1 MSVNTVISLLTSLA
15 DNVGAWITAK
25 RELQAIADSV
35 HKLADV
41 IDDIVDNM
49 DDDDDDDDEKR

>member
-25 RELQAIADSV
+25 KELQAIADSV

-49 DDDDDDDDEKR
+49 DDDDDDDEKR